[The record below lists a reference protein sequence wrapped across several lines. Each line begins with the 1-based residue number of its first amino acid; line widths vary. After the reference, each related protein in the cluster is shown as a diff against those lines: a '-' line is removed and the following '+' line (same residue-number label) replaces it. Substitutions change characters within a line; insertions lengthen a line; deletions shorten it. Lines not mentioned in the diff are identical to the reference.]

1 MRPVAPGT
9 AFHTLFAEA
18 HCGYFGTIN
27 RVRGGGRDRM
37 ERLELQLEDWK
48 KIKKML

>member
-9 AFHTLFAEA
+9 AFHTLFAEEY
-18 HCGYFGTIN
+18 CGYFGTVN
-27 RVRGGGRDRM
+27 SARGS
-37 ERLELQLEDWK
+37 ERKGIVLQLEDWK